1 VREDRASPEHASGLA
16 NLGALRVARDARG
29 RAIDIAVFD
38 PGPGARVAYA
48 NHYVVNGGVI
58 VPLGAARPGTAADDA
73 VAAADARADRAA
85 AEADERALAFLA
97 SVYPDREVV
106 GVPGGVFDAGGGGPH
121 CITQQIP
128 AGPTAPR

>member
-1 VREDRASPEHASGLA
+1 MLLDVRADPASPEHASGRA
-16 NLGALRVARDARG
+16 NLAALQAARDARG
-29 RAIDIAVFD
+29 RAIDIALFD
-38 PGPGARVAYA
+38 PGAGVLVPYA

-58 VPLGAARPGTAADDA
+58 VPLGAGGPGSADSPLAAT
-73 VAAADARADRAA
+73 AA

-97 SVYPDREVV
+97 SVYPDREVI

-128 AGPTAPR
+128 AGT